1 MIISGLNSIRFKKV
15 DSSYPNF
22 NNTLLENEL
31 FYNDKIEN
39 YCQRFLATDTITVQ
53 IRSTS
58 DTVPTVTLYENDY
71 TIHSLTAT
79 LKSSYDS
86 NDDGTNDL
94 FFFEFE
100 IDMSSYDS
108 RNYIEVVQGTD
119 NYISEPF
126 EASSELLYELQNGK
140 ALMLEYSNE
149 DNAFGIDFSTDIT
162 FKLYVESIL
171 KDYEFGGDSSV
182 YDNQDELTKLKETA
196 VRLLN
201 FRTLHIPRYLSE
213 IIRLASSC
221 DYFVV
226 NGVSYVREDLPEVEP
241 VDGNNLVEYTMVLND
256 KEYLGVNSHD
266 IGFDCDTVTTTGGEI
281 MIQTEENASGSVSF
295 SVPAGYQVHTI
306 RAQWVSGASVEVKLG
321 TSIGGNELVY
331 PFNVTETITDVT
343 AAIHR
348 DLDRDSSTTIY
359 ATVSNGVAN
368 LDLQLIENKE

>member
-1 MIISGLNSIRFKKV
+1 MIISNLNSIRFRKV

-39 YCQRFLATDTITVQ
+39 YCQRFLATDTVTVQ
-53 IRSTS
+53 VRSDS
-58 DTVPTVTLYENDY
+58 DTIPTVTLYENDN
-71 TIHSLTAT
+71 TSHSLTAT
-79 LKSSYDS
+79 LKSSYDQ

-100 IDMSSYDS
+100 IDMSAYDS
-108 RNYIEVVQGTD
+108 RNYVKVEQGD
-119 NYISEPF
+119 DEYVSEPF
-126 EASSELLYELQNGK
+126 EASSDL
-140 ALMLEYSNE
+140 LEYYNE
-149 DNAFGIDFSTDIT
+149 DNAFGVDFSTDIT
-162 FKLYVESIL
+162 YKLYVESIL

-201 FRTLHIPRYLSE
+201 FRTLHIPRYLAE
-213 IIRLASSC
+213 VIRLASSC
-221 DYFVV
+221 DNFVV
-226 NGVSYVREDLPEVEP
+226 NGVSYVREDLPEVEA

-266 IGFDCDTVTTTGGEI
+266 IGFDCDTTTSTTGGEI
-281 MIQTEENASGSVSF
+281 MIQTEEDASGSVSF

-306 RAQWVSGASVEVKLG
+306 RAQWVSGTSVEVKLG
-321 TSIGGNELVY
+321 TSIGGDELVY
-331 PFNVTETITDVT
+331 PFDVSSTFTDVT

-348 DLDRDSSTTIY
+348 DLDRDSDTTIY
-359 ATVSNGVAN
+359 ATVSDGVAN

>member
-1 MIISGLNSIRFKKV
+1 MIISNLNSIRFRKV

-22 NNTLLENEL
+22 NNTLLEDEL

-39 YCQRFLATDTITVQ
+39 YCQRFLSTDTITVQ
-53 IRSTS
+53 VRSDS
-58 DTVPTVTLYENDY
+58 DTVPTVTLYENDN
-71 TIHSLTAT
+71 TSHSLTTT
-79 LKSSYDS
+79 LKSSYDQ

-100 IDMSSYDS
+100 IDMSAYDS
-108 RNYIEVVQGTD
+108 RNYVKVTQGSDT
-119 NYISEPF
+119 YVSEPF
-126 EASSELLYELQNGK
+126 ESSADLLTELQNGK
-140 ALMLEYSNE
+140 ALMLEYYNE
-149 DNAFGIDFSTDIT
+149 DNAFGVDFSTDIT
-162 FKLYVESIL
+162 YKLYVESIL
-171 KDYEFGGDSSV
+171 KDYEFGGDSLV
-182 YDNQDELTKLKETA
+182 YDNQNELTKLKETA
-196 VRLLN
+196 ARLLN

-221 DYFVV
+221 DNLVV

-241 VDGNNLVEYTMVLND
+241 VEGNNLVEYSMVLND

-266 IGFDCDTVTTTGGEI
+266 VGFDCDTVTTTGGEI

-306 RAQWVSGASVEVKLG
+306 RAQWVSGTSVEIKLG
-321 TSIGGNELVY
+321 TTIGGNELVY

-348 DLDRDSSTTIY
+348 DLNRDSATTIY
-359 ATVSNGVAN
+359 ATVSDGVAN